1 MCNVYNECLQQQQ
14 HFYLYP
20 AVNDYIKGSG
30 TAPHLRAQL
39 HKTFTQKK
47 RAEKERQLKKA
58 NSIKQRKAILA
69 LSCTS
74 DNLILYCFIR

>member
-1 MCNVYNECLQQQQ
+1 MIIL
-14 HFYLYP
+14 
-20 AVNDYIKGSG
+20 KGQV
-30 TAPHLRAQL
+30 PHTTQL

-74 DNLILYCFIR
+74 DNLYSVSSAEEAQS